1 MGKVLRYGFFALI
14 LIVLII
20 ALVPWL
26 FRGQIFEM
34 IKQEANNN
42 LKGQLEIADMDL
54 TLFRDFPNLTL
65 TLEELAYTC
74 DAPFEGTKLF
84 DINKVRAEIDLFS
97 VFGGGKI
104 KVNSISVYQP
114 VFNVKI
120 LEDGTSNY
128 DILKEDST
136 VVDESAPTEAS
147 AFSIGLKSFL
157 IEGMQLAYEDAEGD
171 MSAILK
177 DANMLMKGDLTQD
190 ETDLAINS
198 TITGLSY
205 TYGSVEYITE
215 TAVKADIN
223 VHYNQTSGRITL
235 KENEVWLNALNLLFA
250 GWVES
255 YDEKVSMDLTF
266 EAPKTDF
273 KELLSLVPIV
283 YMNDF
288 EGLKTSGRFVLKGY
302 SKGEYFYEGDNMP
315 EFGLTTT
322 IDNGSLKYPDLPS
335 SLSNIFMEMAI
346 AHPQGELDLIEI
358 SIPKASLQMAGS
370 PFAMTLFVKTPMT
383 DPFIDFTV
391 KTDLNLAKLQDVI
404 QLEGTRLSGILKAD
418 AAIRGLLS
426 QFENGQYD
434 QVKAQGYIQT
444 QKMVVEDN
452 TLTEPVYVDTLYTA
466 ISPQVFSLNPL
477 IMRIGSSD
485 FSGRGQLTNMLAY
498 VLTDDT
504 LRGGFTVDSRF
515 INVTELMNSLAPT
528 EETPTTEASASAD
541 TLAFRVPANLDITI
555 KAKADSI
562 LYDDL
567 NLKNV
572 SADLVVYDE
581 KVKMNNVLMDFFGG
595 KIGFDGTYSMVD
607 EKPKFDME
615 LRLQNL
621 DAALS
626 FKTMNTVQAFAPI
639 AESAIGTFGGSLK
652 MSSFLGNDYM
662 PDLSSLTAS
671 GNILTQALKIQ
682 PAIMQKISDIL
693 QNQAYSNVGFTD
705 ANLSFGI
712 SEGRVNVNPIK
723 LKIGDVAADFSG
735 SHGLD
740 QTMSYS
746 LKTNV
751 PLDKIQLPEEIKALN
766 LNKGTIPVEFLIGG
780 TLTKPTVK
788 PVFGQGQ
795 TVKDMVT
802 DIVTNVVNQATD
814 SVVNTVNR
822 EAEKIMADA
831 KAQAD
836 ALIANAEK
844 QVAALKAESQ
854 KQADS
859 LKAEARKQAQKL
871 KDEAKGDPLK
881 EFGAKTAADLA
892 IKEADKKVDALYQQ
906 TNKQADKIM
915 ADARKQADTVMKDA
929 EEKAKIKK

>member
-1 MGKVLRYGFFALI
+1 MGKVLRYGFLALI
-14 LIVLII
+14 LMVLII

-65 TLEELAYTC
+65 TLNELSYTNE
-74 DAPFEGTKLF
+74 APFEGTKLF

-97 VFGGGKI
+97 VFGGGQI
-104 KVNSISVYQP
+104 KVNSISIYQP
-114 VFNVKI
+114 ILNVKV
-120 LEDGTSNY
+120 LEDGTANY
-128 DILKEDST
+128 DILREDST
-136 VVDESAPTEAS
+136 SVAEAESAETS

-157 IEGMQLAYEDAEGD
+157 IEGMQLAYVDAEGD

-198 TITGLSY
+198 TIAGMSY
-205 TYGSVEYITE
+205 TYGSVEYFTE

-223 VHYNQTSGRITL
+223 MNYNQTTGRITL

-250 GWVES
+250 GWIES

-266 EAPKTDF
+266 EAPKTEF

-288 EGLKTSGRFVLKGY
+288 DGLKTSGRFVLKGY

-315 EFGLTTT
+315 EFGLTAN
-322 IDNGSLKYPDLPS
+322 IDEGSLKYPDLPS
-335 SLSNIFMEMAI
+335 ALSNITMQMAI

-358 SIPKASLQMAGS
+358 DIPKASLQMAGS

-383 DPFIDFTV
+383 DPFIDFSV

-434 QVKAQGYIQT
+434 QVTAQGYIQT
-444 QKMVVEDN
+444 QNMVVEDA
-452 TLTEPVYVDTLYTA
+452 TLTQPIYIDTLYTA

-477 IMRIGSSD
+477 EMRIGSSD
-485 FSGRGQLTNMLAY
+485 FYGRGQLTNMLAY

-504 LRGGFTVDSRF
+504 LRGGFTIDSRF

-528 EETPTTEASASAD
+528 EETPTAEATASAD
-541 TLAFRVPANLDITI
+541 TLVFRVPANLDITI

-567 NLKNV
+567 NLKNAK
-572 SADLVVYDE
+572 ADLVVYDE

-595 KIGFDGTYSMVD
+595 KIGFDGTYAVEQ

-639 AESAIGTFGGSLK
+639 AESAIGTFGGALK

-662 PDLSSLTAS
+662 PDLSSLTAT

-682 PAIMQKISDIL
+682 PAIMQKVSDIL
-693 QNQAYSNVGFTD
+693 KNPAYSNVGFTD

-712 SEGRVNVNPIK
+712 ADGRVNVNPIK
-723 LKIGDVAADFSG
+723 IKIGDAAAEFSG

-740 QTMSYS
+740 ETMSYS

-788 PVFGQGQ
+788 PVFGQGGGVGDV
-795 TVKDMVT
+795 VKQIVT
-802 DIVTNVVNQATD
+802 DAVNQAKD
-814 SVVNTVNR
+814 SVVNTINN

-836 ALIANAEK
+836 AVIANAEK
-844 QVAALKAESQ
+844 QVAALKAESKKQADAIKAEAQ
-854 KQADS
+854 KQAD
-859 LKAEARKQAQKL
+859 KL
-871 KDEAKGDPLK
+871 INDAKGNPLK
-881 EFGAKTAADLA
+881 EVAAKTAADVAL
-892 IKEADKKVDALYQQ
+892 KEANKKVDALNQQ

-915 ADARKQADTVMKDA
+915 ADARKQADTIMKDA

>member
-1 MGKVLRYGFFALI
+1 MGKVLRYGFLALI
-14 LIVLII
+14 LMVLII

-65 TLEELAYTC
+65 TLNELSYTNE
-74 DAPFEGTKLF
+74 APFEGTKLF

-97 VFGGGKI
+97 VFGGGQI
-104 KVNSISVYQP
+104 KVNSISIYQP
-114 VFNVKI
+114 ILNVKV
-120 LEDGTSNY
+120 LEDGTANY

-136 VVDESAPTEAS
+136 SVAEAESAETS

-157 IEGMQLAYEDAEGD
+157 IEGMQLAYVDAEGD

-198 TITGLSY
+198 TIAGMSY
-205 TYGSVEYITE
+205 TYGSVEYFTE

-223 VHYNQTSGRITL
+223 MNYNQTTGRITL

-250 GWVES
+250 GWIES

-266 EAPKTDF
+266 EAPKTEF

-288 EGLKTSGRFVLKGY
+288 DGLKTSGRFVLKGY

-315 EFGLTTT
+315 EFGLTAN
-322 IDNGSLKYPDLPS
+322 IDEGSLKYPDLPS
-335 SLSNIFMEMAI
+335 ALSNITMQMAI

-358 SIPKASLQMAGS
+358 DIPKASLQMAGS

-383 DPFIDFTV
+383 DPFIDFSV

-434 QVKAQGYIQT
+434 QVTAQGYIQT
-444 QKMVVEDN
+444 QNMVVEDA
-452 TLTEPVYVDTLYTA
+452 TLTQPIYIDTLYTA

-477 IMRIGSSD
+477 EMRIGSSD

-504 LRGGFTVDSRF
+504 LRGGFTIDSRF

-528 EETPTTEASASAD
+528 EETPTTEATVSAE

-567 NLKNV
+567 NLKNAK
-572 SADLVVYDE
+572 ADLVVYDE

-595 KIGFDGTYSMVD
+595 KIGFDGTYAVEQ

-639 AESAIGTFGGSLK
+639 AESAIGTFGGTLK

-662 PDLSSLTAS
+662 PDLSSLTAT

-682 PAIMQKISDIL
+682 PAIMQKVSEIL
-693 QNQAYSNVGFTD
+693 KNPAYSNVGFTD

-712 SEGRVNVNPIK
+712 ADGRVNVNPIK
-723 LKIGDVAADFSG
+723 IKIGDAAAEFSG

-740 QTMSYS
+740 ETMSYS

-788 PVFGQGQ
+788 PVFGQGGGVGDV
-795 TVKDMVT
+795 VKQIVT
-802 DIVTNVVNQATD
+802 DAVNQAKD
-814 SVVNTVNR
+814 SVVNTINN

-836 ALIANAEK
+836 AVIANAEK
-844 QVAALKAESQ
+844 QVAALKAESKKQADAIKAEAQ
-854 KQADS
+854 KQAD
-859 LKAEARKQAQKL
+859 KL
-871 KDEAKGDPLK
+871 INDAKGNPLK
-881 EFGAKTAADLA
+881 EVAAKTAADVAL
-892 IKEADKKVDALYQQ
+892 KEANKKVDALNQQ

-915 ADARKQADTVMKDA
+915 ADARKQADTIMKDA

>member
-1 MGKVLRYGFFALI
+1 
-14 LIVLII
+14 
-20 ALVPWL
+20 
-26 FRGQIFEM
+26 
-34 IKQEANNN
+34 
-42 LKGQLEIADMDL
+42 
-54 TLFRDFPNLTL
+54 
-65 TLEELAYTC
+65 
-74 DAPFEGTKLF
+74 
-84 DINKVRAEIDLFS
+84 
-97 VFGGGKI
+97 
-104 KVNSISVYQP
+104 
-114 VFNVKI
+114 
-120 LEDGTSNY
+120 
-128 DILKEDST
+128 
-136 VVDESAPTEAS
+136 
-147 AFSIGLKSFL
+147 
-157 IEGMQLAYEDAEGD
+157 
-171 MSAILK
+171 
-177 DANMLMKGDLTQD
+177 
-190 ETDLAINS
+190 
-198 TITGLSY
+198 
-205 TYGSVEYITE
+205 
-215 TAVKADIN
+215 
-223 VHYNQTSGRITL
+223 
-235 KENEVWLNALNLLFA
+235 
-250 GWVES
+250 
-255 YDEKVSMDLTF
+255 
-266 EAPKTDF
+266 
-273 KELLSLVPIV
+273 
-283 YMNDF
+283 
-288 EGLKTSGRFVLKGY
+288 
-302 SKGEYFYEGDNMP
+302 MP
-315 EFGLTTT
+315 EFGLTAN
-322 IDNGSLKYPDLPS
+322 IDEGSLKYPDLPS
-335 SLSNIFMEMAI
+335 ALSNITMQMAI

-358 SIPKASLQMAGS
+358 DIPKASLQMAGS

-383 DPFIDFTV
+383 DPFIDFSV

-434 QVKAQGYIQT
+434 QVTAQGYLQT
-444 QKMVVEDN
+444 QNMVVEDA
-452 TLTEPVYVDTLYTA
+452 TLTQPIYIDTLYTA

-477 IMRIGSSD
+477 EMRIGSSD

-504 LRGGFTVDSRF
+504 LRGGFTIDSRF

-528 EETPTTEASASAD
+528 EETPTAEATASAD

-567 NLKNV
+567 NLKNAK
-572 SADLVVYDE
+572 ADLVVYDE

-595 KIGFDGTYSMVD
+595 KIGFDGTYAVEQ

-639 AESAIGTFGGSLK
+639 AESAIGTFGGTLK

-662 PDLSSLTAS
+662 PDLSSLTAT

-682 PAIMQKISDIL
+682 PAIMQKVSDIL
-693 QNQAYSNVGFTD
+693 KNPAYSNVGFTD

-712 SEGRVNVNPIK
+712 ADGRVNVNPIK
-723 LKIGDVAADFSG
+723 IKIGDAAAEFSG

-740 QTMSYS
+740 ETMSYS

-788 PVFGQGQ
+788 PVFGQGGGVGDV
-795 TVKDMVT
+795 VKQIVT
-802 DIVTNVVNQATD
+802 DAVNQAKD
-814 SVVNTVNR
+814 SVVNTINN

-836 ALIANAEK
+836 AVIANAEK
-844 QVAALKAESQ
+844 QVAALKAESKKQADAIKAEAQ
-854 KQADS
+854 KQAD
-859 LKAEARKQAQKL
+859 KL
-871 KDEAKGDPLK
+871 INDAKGNPLK
-881 EFGAKTAADLA
+881 EVAAKTAADVAL
-892 IKEADKKVDALYQQ
+892 KEANKKVDALNQQ

-915 ADARKQADTVMKDA
+915 ADARKQADTIMKDA